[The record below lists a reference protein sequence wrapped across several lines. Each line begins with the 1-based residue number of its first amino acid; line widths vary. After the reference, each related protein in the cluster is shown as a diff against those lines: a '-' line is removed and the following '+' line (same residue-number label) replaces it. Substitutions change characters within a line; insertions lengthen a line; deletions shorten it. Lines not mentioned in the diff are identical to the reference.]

1 MARERLITRTIIQS
15 DVTAMVVDVTES
27 KVGNKVYTLGG
38 QYTPDTALKKL
49 KKLYEDDTLKFV
61 SVISIDE
68 KELLL
73 GMTEDD
79 FIRYSTVLPKR

>member
-1 MARERLITRTIIQS
+1 MKRERMITRTIIQS
-15 DVTAMVVDVTES
+15 DVTAMVVDVTEI
-27 KVGNKVYTLGG
+27 KVENKVYTLGG
-38 QYTPDTALKKL
+38 QYTTDTALKKL
-49 KKLYEDDTLKFV
+49 KNLYEDDTLKFV

-68 KELLL
+68 RELLL